1 MDYGK
6 RIRRGLA
13 TAVLVLMGSA
23 MLSHPAVE
31 TFLPQ
36 TEEKAVEMVVLMY
49 HSVNSNSAKAGDY
62 VITPD
67 ALRKDLEFLRQEG
80 YETVTVSQLVSY
92 VRGQGELPE
101 KPVMLTFDDGYY
113 NNYLNV
119 FPLLQ
124 EYQAKAVISIIGKET
139 DRYSQLDENKENYS
153 HLTWPQITE
162 MEASGLVEF
171 QNHSYSLHTLDGSR
185 LGSTKKQGESTEAY
199 RQVLREDLGQLQQR
213 FLEMTGHAPIAFAY
227 PFGRISEDSYAVV
240 LELGFSASL
249 DAQGKVY
256 RVIQGEESCLYRI
269 PRYNRPWGVT
279 AEQII
284 TKALGE

>member
-6 RIRRGLA
+6 RIRCGLA
-13 TAVLVLMGSA
+13 AAAITLIGSVL
-23 MLSHPAVE
+23 LSRPALE
-31 TFLPQ
+31 AFLPLDQ
-36 TEEKAVEMVVLMY
+36 TEPVEMVVLMY
-49 HSVNSNSAKAGDY
+49 HSIHSNPNKAGDY

-67 ALRKDLEFLRQEG
+67 ALRQDLEFLRREG
-80 YETVTVSQLVSY
+80 YETITVSQLVSY
-92 VRGQGELPE
+92 VRGTGDLPE

-113 NNYLNV
+113 NNYLNA

-124 EYQAKAVISIIGKET
+124 EYGAKAVISIIGRET

-153 HLTWPQITE
+153 HLTWDQIKE

-171 QNHSYSLHTLDGSR
+171 QNHSYDLHGLNGARQGAS
-185 LGSTKKQGESTEAY
+185 KKQGEGTEEY

-213 FLEMTGHAPIAFAY
+213 FQEMTGHMPTAFTY
-227 PFGRISEDSYAVV
+227 PFGRVSEDSYAVV

-256 RVIQGEESCLYRI
+256 KVIQGNESCLYRI

-284 TKALGE
+284 TKALG